1 MIQVV
6 HGSSPQHPGHEPLPS
21 GSQPQTHHMSSPQ
34 RHESPSGSGSR
45 PQTPVRS
52 SPQRHESPSGS
63 GSQPQ
68 TPIRSNRIQHVQ
80 NPLSVRRSAIE
91 KPKAKPKA
99 KTAPIPIA
107 SCPVS
112 DCQKV
117 KFPSKTEFTKHL
129 QEHVSIPKLLCCPFS
144 IYGVT
149 RLTPNK
155 TAQPASIT
163 ALSPHAK
170 TIMSYGTLW

>member
-6 HGSSPQHPGHEPLPS
+6 HGSSPQHPGYEPLPS

-80 NPLSVRRSAIE
+80 NPLSVRRSAVVKKGRPVLVE
-91 KPKAKPKA
+91 
-99 KTAPIPIA
+99 

-112 DCQKV
+112 GCPKGNFHTKID
-117 KFPSKTEFTKHL
+117 FTKHIY
-129 QEHVSIPKLLCCPFS
+129 EHVSIPKLLCCPLS

-149 RLTPNK
+149 RSTPN
-155 TAQPASIT
+155 
-163 ALSPHAK
+163 
-170 TIMSYGTLW
+170 